1 MAIVKWD
8 PFRNVTT
15 LQDRINKLFN
25 DSFPHQAAQ
34 DDDLTLCDWRPL
46 VDIYE
51 TDSGVTLRVDL
62 PGVKK
67 ENVSVEIKENIL
79 TLKGERIDEC
89 AVRQE
94 NYLRRERCCGRFQRA
109 FNLQYTVSPDKVKAR
124 FKDGVLDVEIPK
136 PEEEVAKRIKVDI
149 D

>member
-15 LQDRINKLFN
+15 LQDRINKLFD
-25 DSFPHQAAQ
+25 DSFPHQPAR
-34 DDDLTLCDWRPL
+34 DDELAICDWRPM

-51 TDSGVTLRVDL
+51 TENGVVLRVDL

-67 ENVSVEIKENIL
+67 EDVSVEIKENIL
-79 TLKGERIDEC
+79 TLKGDRAEDC
-89 AVRQE
+89 DVRQE

-109 FNLQYTVSPDKVKAR
+109 FNLQHIVSPDKVKAK
-124 FKDGVLDVEIPK
+124 FKDGVLEVEIPK
-136 PEEEVAKRIKVDI
+136 PEQEVVKKIKIDI